1 MKLSTKRCVPR
12 QPSRVTA
19 PYLRHYRKC
28 RPFVPLIAMHKYIG
42 KWSTFLFYS
51 GSILIRTKGSSTK
64 LIVTGES
71 TLLCN
76 ISLLSRWPTLLLVR
90 RRCQCGHCWWAAN
103 RNSLGQM
110 KRSGTRDGCWGGRL
124 EGWGWYFDICNWR
137 GAHSVVASV
146 LTRVP
151 HVRIA
156 TVHSRNQSHTKEPN
170 NNNPLWQWQ
179 CNHIMIIIPDNT
191 FKL

>member
-1 MKLSTKRCVPR
+1 MKISTKRCVPR

-64 LIVTGES
+64 LIDTGES

-76 ISLLSRWPTLLLVR
+76 ISLLYSWATYYWWEEDVNVDIVDGQPIGTAWDRWNVAEPEMGVEGKDGGLRLIFWYLQLERSSFCAGICPYQSPT
-90 RRCQCGHCWWAAN
+90 CQDSHSALPKSKP
-103 RNSLGQM
+103 RE
-110 KRSGTRDGCWGGRL
+110 GT
-124 EGWGWYFDICNWR
+124 
-137 GAHSVVASV
+137 
-146 LTRVP
+146 
-151 HVRIA
+151 
-156 TVHSRNQSHTKEPN
+156 K
-170 NNNPLWQWQ
+170 
-179 CNHIMIIIPDNT
+179 
-191 FKL
+191 